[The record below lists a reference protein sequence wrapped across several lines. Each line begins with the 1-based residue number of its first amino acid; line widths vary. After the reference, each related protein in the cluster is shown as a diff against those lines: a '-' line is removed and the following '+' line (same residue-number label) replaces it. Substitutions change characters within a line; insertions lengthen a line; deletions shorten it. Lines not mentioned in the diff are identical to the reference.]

1 MDRLHGVQNANTNGR
16 VGYCLDTVD
25 LFLSKAAAA
34 REKDRIFCVAL
45 LEHGHVGLHEALAIV
60 PRMPLSDK
68 DGHNNGERSQTKAG
82 GDAEWT
88 AGTPWLGFWGAS
100 TTV

>member
-68 DGHNNGERSQTKAG
+68 EKKRLKARIQRWAKEAAMPIAATKQK
-82 GDAEWT
+82 T
-88 AGTPWLGFWGAS
+88 
-100 TTV
+100 